1 MVKAGTS
8 RVFCAIFFLKTSAGN
23 YIELLYVDFAL
34 LNWKFHG
41 LLIPL
46 LPLSTPCTRCMSAY
60 STFVN
65 AETSGLRIERLWW
78 YQLTALA
85 LNLMKTAACL
95 TRLWFWINQ
104 WFIRLFFSPDYL
116 LEHITGILPF
126 LYLYLLYL
134 AEMLV
139 FFLYLALKF
148 KYPSG
153 STTSQH
159 FQED

>member
-1 MVKAGTS
+1 MVKAGTFL
-8 RVFCAIFFLKTSAGN
+8 VFCTIFLKNLCWN
-23 YIELLYVDFAL
+23 YIELFYVDFVL
-34 LNWKFHG
+34 LKWKFHG
-41 LLIPL
+41 LLIPV
-46 LPLSTPCTRCMSAY
+46 LPLSKPCTRCRPAY

-65 AETSGLRIERLWW
+65 TETSGLRIERLWW
-78 YQLTALA
+78 CQLIALA
-85 LNLMKTAACL
+85 LNLMKIAACL

-104 WFIRLFFSPDYL
+104 WFIRLFLSPDYL
-116 LEHITGILPF
+116 LEHISGILPY

-153 STTSQH
+153 RTAAQH